1 MNLTVIAVGKLNA
14 AYHRQAAAEYE
25 KRLGA
30 FCRVH
35 VAELAEEP
43 VAEKNA
49 GPAVIERA
57 LEKEGRAILAAVPK
71 GAALVA
77 LCVEG
82 RQLSSEALA
91 RHLAEWAVTGVSCA
105 AFAIGSSH
113 GLSPQVKQAAAL
125 RLSMSEMT
133 FPHQLARVM
142 LLEQLYRACCIN
154 AGTRYHK

>member
-1 MNLTVIAVGKLNA
+1 ML
-14 AYHRQAAAEYE
+14 
-25 KRLGA
+25 
-30 FCRVH
+30 
-35 VAELAEEP
+35 P
-43 VAEKNA
+43 
-49 GPAVIERA
+49 
-57 LEKEGRAILAAVPK
+57 LAAVPK
-71 GAALVA
+71 GAVLTA

-91 RHLAEWAVTGVSCA
+91 HRLSEWAVSGVSCA

-142 LLEQLYRACCIN
+142 LLEQLYRACCIH
-154 AGTRYHK
+154 AGKRYHK

>member
-1 MNLTVIAVGKLNA
+1 MNLTVIAVGRLNA
-14 AYHRQAAAEYE
+14 AYYRQAAAEYE

-43 VAEKNA
+43 IAEKNA

-57 LEKEGRAILAAVPK
+57 LEKEGRAILKAVPK
-71 GAALVA
+71 GAYTVA

-91 RHLAEWAVTGVSCA
+91 RRLAEWAVSGVSCA

>member
-14 AYHRQAAAEYE
+14 AYYRQAAAEYE

-82 RQLSSEALA
+82 KAMSSEELAQALEGQA
-91 RHLAEWAVTGVSCA
+91 RLCFIIGGSFGLDESVKA
-105 AFAIGSSH
+105 ASD
-113 GLSPQVKQAAAL
+113 L
-125 RLSMSEMT
+125 RLSLSRMT
-133 FPHQLARVM
+133 FPHHLARVM
-142 LLEQLYRACCIN
+142 LAEQVYRAFTIQN
-154 AGTRYHK
+154 GGRYHK

>member
-14 AYHRQAAAEYE
+14 AYYRQAAAEYE

-82 RQLSSEALA
+82 KAMSSEELAQALEGQA
-91 RHLAEWAVTGVSCA
+91 RLC
-105 AFAIGSSH
+105 FIIGGSF
-113 GLSPQVKQAAAL
+113 GLDESVKAAADL
-125 RLSMSEMT
+125 RLSMSRMT
-133 FPHQLARVM
+133 FPHHLARVM
-142 LLEQLYRACCIN
+142 LAEQVYRAFTIQN
-154 AGTRYHK
+154 GGRYHK

>member
-1 MNLTVIAVGKLNA
+1 MLNLTVIAVGRLNA
-14 AYHRQAAAEYE
+14 AYYKQAAAEYE
-25 KRLGA
+25 KRLSA
-30 FCRVH
+30 FCKVH
-35 VAELAEEP
+35 VIELAEEAI
-43 VAEKNA
+43 AEKNA
-49 GPAVIERA
+49 SPAVIEKA
-57 LEKEGRAILAAVPK
+57 LEKAILAAVPK
-71 GAALVA
+71 GAVLTA

-91 RHLAEWAVTGVSCA
+91 HRLSEWAVSGVSCA

-142 LLEQLYRACCIN
+142 LLEQLYRACCIH
-154 AGTRYHK
+154 AGKRYHK

>member
-1 MNLTVIAVGKLNA
+1 MKSGWAP
-14 AYHRQAAAEYE
+14 
-25 KRLGA
+25 

-43 VAEKNA
+43 IAEKNA
-49 GPAVIERA
+49 GPAVIEKELWKRGKGHSGRRA
-57 LEKEGRAILAAVPK
+57 ET

-91 RHLAEWAVTGVSCA
+91 RRLAEWAVSGVSCA

-125 RLSMSEMT
+125 RLSMSENDLSPPACT
-133 FPHQLARVM
+133 RDVAGAVIPRV
-142 LLEQLYRACCIN
+142 LYQCRH
-154 AGTRYHK
+154 TVS

>member
-14 AYHRQAAAEYE
+14 AYYRQAAAEYE

-57 LEKEGRAILAAVPK
+57 REKEGRAILAAVPK

-91 RHLAEWAVTGVSCA
+91 RRLAEWAVTGVSCA

>member
-14 AYHRQAAAEYE
+14 AYYRQAAAEYE

-49 GPAVIERA
+49 GPAVIVRA
-57 LEKEGRAILAAVPK
+57 LVKEGRAILAAVPT

-77 LCVEG
+77 LCGEG